1 MPVIVQRANM
11 LDFAPTGGFMNP
23 RLGISSIC
31 AFGFVVASLAI
42 QINAQNAPAGQMPA
56 GQAQP
61 ARGGRG
67 PAVTPPCGP
76 AVTGKNIAAN
86 SRCFELRTYTVRAE
100 GPGNLDLL
108 HSRFRDA
115 TTKLFVKHGM
125 TIVGFW
131 QPLTKPDTLIYLM
144 AYKDNAARDAEW
156 AAFGADPEWVKTR
169 TEMNVGTQVE
179 SVFLNATDYSPIK

>member
-1 MPVIVQRANM
+1 MAQR
-11 LDFAPTGGFMNP
+11 F
-23 RLGISSIC
+23 GIKSIC
-31 AFGFVVASLAI
+31 SFAMVGLPLTMSMLA
-42 QINAQNAPAGQMPA
+42 QTAPAAQAPA
-56 GQAQP
+56 TAQTAP

-67 PAVTPPCGP
+67 AAPTPPCGP

-100 GPGNLDLL
+100 GPGNIDLL

-115 TTKLFVKHGM
+115 TTKLFLKHGM

-156 AAFGADPEWVKTR
+156 AAFSADPEWVKTR
-169 TEMNVGTQVE
+169 TEMNVGTQVD
-179 SVFLNATDYSPIK
+179 SVFMNATDYSPVK

>member
-1 MPVIVQRANM
+1 MV
-11 LDFAPTGGFMNP
+11 F
-23 RLGISSIC
+23 
-31 AFGFVVASLAI
+31 
-42 QINAQNAPAGQMPA
+42 
-56 GQAQP
+56 
-61 ARGGRG
+61 
-67 PAVTPPCGP
+67 
-76 AVTGKNIAAN
+76 
-86 SRCFELRTYTVRAE
+86 
-100 GPGNLDLL
+100 GPGNIDLL